1 MICFRNMAEYILS
14 KQRDMKGNDA
24 ECEAER
30 IVTVA
35 AEIIKDEI
43 KNEVYN
49 QTSYPTNED
58 ISNIKKGHEWI
69 PTHLILKIVVL
80 SEVKQNSIGHAIVQS
95 SRPRSVIT
103 PTLFGVGV
111 EMDHVFG
118 SKWLVNELSHLGF
131 SISYDEVTR
140 YRQSVIQSE
149 TPETLLSE
157 YKSGTFTQWV
167 ADNVDHNTITLD
179 GQGTF
184 HGVGIIAISTPHDKV
199 SLKAS

>member
-1 MICFRNMAEYILS
+1 MYCDDGSRNNKE
-14 KQRDMKGNDA
+14 
-24 ECEAER
+24 
-30 IVTVA
+30 
-35 AEIIKDEI
+35 EIRNK
-43 KNEVYN
+43 VYD

-58 ISNIKKGHEWI
+58 ISNIKKGHECI
-69 PTHLILKIVVL
+69 PPHLLSFLKIVVL

-95 SRPRSVIT
+95 SRPRSVVT

-118 SKWLVNELSHLGF
+118 SKWLINELSHLGF

-149 TPETLLSE
+149 TPEETLLSE

-167 ADNVDHNTITLD
+167 ADNVDRNTITLD
-179 GQGTF
+179 SQGTF
-184 HGVGIIAISTPHDKV
+184 HDMGIIAISTRHDKV
-199 SLKAS
+199 SLNASSRIIARQSRISVTER